1 MRFSAKVL
9 FNSLIIAI
17 MSIVFQRLAKI
28 SSIEVR
34 NNHHTDED
42 FHGGENVGDK
52 ETNYEDDE
60 DGR

>member
-17 MSIVFQRLAKI
+17 MSIVCQRLAKI
-28 SSIEVR
+28 YSIELR
-34 NNHHTDED
+34 NAHHTDED

-52 ETNYEDDE
+52 ETNNEDDE

>member
-1 MRFSAKVL
+1 MCFSAKVL

-17 MSIVFQRLAKI
+17 MSIVCQRLAKI

-34 NNHHTDED
+34 NAHTDED

-52 ETNYEDDE
+52 ETNYEDEE